1 MHQYIRRPH
10 EIILKYSF
18 RSETRIHAH
27 ISEAERPLFGCALAE
42 QVWKLNSGA
51 LDRSAILT
59 AGNRCAYCSLRHFT
73 FLIMVIKNIY
83 FKLEKHIRLEITQ
96 QQSLPTS
103 HVIAPSI
110 VSRKESKWTYA
121 GGSNE

>member
-1 MHQYIRRPH
+1 
-10 EIILKYSF
+10 
-18 RSETRIHAH
+18 
-27 ISEAERPLFGCALAE
+27 
-42 QVWKLNSGA
+42 
-51 LDRSAILT
+51 
-59 AGNRCAYCSLRHFT
+59 
-73 FLIMVIKNIY
+73 MVIKNIY

-110 VSRKESKWTYA
+110 VSIKESKWTYA